1 MHPVLRQMRP
11 QNDFADAGV
20 YQEEGEGIARLEPH
34 PDKHPRVQL
43 KKDYSEAYV
52 PKSNMFRDD
61 EGTEPEQMRDL
72 KFKAGKSI
80 EIDKHRVLSDED
92 FNVDEKTGISPARA
106 HIEAAN
112 LVTAYQQ
119 TVKEEVNFQKTFNN
133 NVRTLISRDEVTIG
147 MMHLWDFVEAY
158 VNNPSS
164 KALTAQLFLIVQHSR
179 DEGIFKESLLNIAE
193 PEGRWLLDLINI
205 LQSIIVQER
214 HLQIAEKVAAI
225 NYSVITLGKYYA
237 RKIFKSPFVPLDKEV
252 KIETFYMRVVVK
264 ILSLCDDLG
273 MYRNEKIEKLVSAT
287 RRRELGDAELMFNLK
302 RALTTPDDEDG
313 FYEQG
318 RDFRWSKKPRL
329 DEDDYSDDDDEESD
343 VLMPMSQ
350 LTQNGAKS
358 RYTGHTSEPTYSG
371 RRLASS
377 N

>member
-11 QNDFADAGV
+11 QTDIADAGV
-20 YQEEGEGIARLEPH
+20 YPEEGEGIARLDPH

-43 KKDYSEAYV
+43 KKDYSESYI

-61 EGTEPEQMRDL
+61 EGEEAEQMRDL
-72 KFKAGKSI
+72 KFKAGKNI
-80 EIDKHRVLSDED
+80 EIDKHRVLTAED

-106 HIEAAN
+106 HLEAAN

-147 MMHLWDFVEAY
+147 MMHLWDFAEAY

-193 PEGRWLLDLINI
+193 PEGRWLLDLLNI

-214 HLQIAEKVAAI
+214 NLQIAEKVAAI

-252 KIETFYMRVVVK
+252 KIETFYMRIVVK
-264 ILSLCDDLG
+264 ILALCDDLG
-273 MYRNEKIEKLVSAT
+273 MYRNERIEKLVSAT

-313 FYEQG
+313 YYDEG
-318 RDFRWSKKPRL
+318 RDFKWFKKPRL
-329 DEDDYSDDDDEESD
+329 DDDYSDDDDEDAD

-358 RYTGHTSEPTYSG
+358 RYTGLTSESTYSG